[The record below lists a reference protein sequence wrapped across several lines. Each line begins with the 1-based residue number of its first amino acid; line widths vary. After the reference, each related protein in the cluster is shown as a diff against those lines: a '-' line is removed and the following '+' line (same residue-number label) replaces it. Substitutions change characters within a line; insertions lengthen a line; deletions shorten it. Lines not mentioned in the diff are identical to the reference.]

1 MCRGSHSSIK
11 CSDISSLEDTQVLA
25 YSFLRAPRHRL
36 LVTASEDNT
45 LHLYSASPSTA
56 GAQVEMQCR

>member
-1 MCRGSHSSIK
+1 M
-11 CSDISSLEDTQVLA
+11 LA

-56 GAQVEMQCR
+56 GAQVEMHCRLSGMLS